1 MRTLHSIRSQTARQ
15 GFDTSCGHRDVGTL
29 PPWRLSFP
37 ASRRRATMTTSR
49 LTLPPS
55 RRVPDP
61 LASAADDEL
70 RAHVQRALA
79 AHYELD
85 CEIGRGGM
93 GIVYRARDRRL
104 KRQVAIKLL
113 PPELAF
119 RSEIKSRF
127 LREAET
133 AAQLSHPNIVPI
145 YTVDEQE
152 QLVFF
157 VMAYISGDNLAKR
170 LHERGVLTIDET
182 RKVMREVADAL
193 AYAHDRGV
201 VHRDIKPDNILLD
214 AVTGRP
220 MVTDFGIA
228 RAMDSSGDSRLTAT
242 GMAIGTPAYM
252 SPEQAAG
259 EREIDGRSDL
269 YSLGILGYQMLTGEP
284 PFSAGSTPAML
295 VKHISERP
303 IPVEQRRADVP
314 TDLARCV
321 MMLLEKDPAHRFPT
335 AAALVAALDTREAPP
350 SRAPVPVALSSV
362 AAPARQNFAS
372 PADGPY
378 APMPSIAGSRLVAGA
393 SSDELRRW
401 EAAPVIQF
409 RRKIAPYLF
418 VNSVI
423 VLFTLFGRNDF
434 FFATVLWSIYI
445 AFKYAKL
452 WSEGYDWRDVFR
464 QPREKEIM
472 EVIEEA
478 AEYARALFDP
488 RVRARLREARVQR
501 KIAARMTPSAPPSG
515 FDASPPASYAVA
527 RLTGP
532 QGDRV
537 RQAIADRDEILRRV
551 NDLPKAQK
559 EQLGD
564 VSRSAMALADKVQGL
579 ALAYDEV
586 ARQDLGSAR
595 EQLEGEIST
604 LENAANPLERGSED
618 RVRRLAYLKRQRR
631 ALVDAGQR
639 RDALSAKLETC
650 ALALQNMRF
659 DLMRLGAS
667 PQMHQHITSL
677 ANQAMKLTENVDDA
691 LFVADEMG
699 RVGSRRGGGA
709 ARATERG

>member
-1 MRTLHSIRSQTARQ
+1 MSA
-15 GFDTSCGHRDVGTL
+15 
-29 PPWRLSFP
+29 
-37 ASRRRATMTTSR
+37 SR
-49 LTLPPS
+49 LTLLPS
-55 RRVPDP
+55 RRVPPDP
-61 LASAADDEL
+61 LATAADDEL

-85 CEIGRGGM
+85 TEIGRGGM
-93 GIVYRARDRRL
+93 GIVYRAKDRRL

-157 VMAYISGDNLAKR
+157 VMAYVSGDNLAKR

-182 RKVMREVADAL
+182 RKVLREVADAL

-284 PFSAGSTPAML
+284 PFTAGSTPAML

-303 IPVEQRRADVP
+303 VPVEQRRADVP
-314 TDLARCV
+314 TDLARSV

-335 AAALVAALDTREAPP
+335 ASALVAALDTREAPP
-350 SRAPVPVALSSV
+350 SRGP
-362 AAPARQNFAS
+362 AAPASTASALSRPSYPS

-378 APMPSIAGSRLVAGA
+378 APAPYLAGGRPMVNMAGA
-393 SSDELRRW
+393 TTSEELRRW
-401 EAAPVIQF
+401 EAPAVVAF

-418 VNSVI
+418 VNGVI
-423 VLFTLFGRNDF
+423 VLFSLFGSSQF
-434 FFATVLWSIYI
+434 FFVTVLWSIMI

-452 WSEGYDWRDVFR
+452 WSDGYDWRDVFR
-464 QPREKEIM
+464 QPRDREIM

-478 AEYARALFDP
+478 VDYVRAIFNP
-488 RVRARLREARVQR
+488 KVRARLHDERAQR
-501 KIAARMTPSAPPSG
+501 KVAARMAPAGLLSG
-515 FDASPPASYAVA
+515 FDASPIPASYAA
-527 RLTGP
+527 SQLSGA

-537 RQAIADRDEILRRV
+537 RQAMADRDEILRRL
-551 NDLPKAQK
+551 NDMPKAQK

-564 VSRSAMALADKVQGL
+564 VSRSAIALADKVQGL
-579 ALAYDEV
+579 ALLYEES
-586 ARQDLGSAR
+586 ARQDIGSAR

-631 ALVDAGQR
+631 ALADAAQR
-639 RDALSAKLETC
+639 KDGLAGKLETC

-659 DLMRLGAS
+659 DMMRLGAS

-677 ANQAMKLTENVDDA
+677 ANQAMSLADNVDDA
-691 LFVADEMG
+691 LFVANEMG
-699 RVGSRRGGGA
+699 RAGAGGSSKRGSGTR
-709 ARATERG
+709 RATERG

>member
-1 MRTLHSIRSQTARQ
+1 MS
-15 GFDTSCGHRDVGTL
+15 
-29 PPWRLSFP
+29 
-37 ASRRRATMTTSR
+37 ASS
-49 LTLPPS
+49 LTLS
-55 RRVPDP
+55 TSRVPDP

-182 RKVMREVADAL
+182 RKVLREVADAL

-228 RAMDSSGDSRLTAT
+228 RAMDSEGDSRLTAT

-284 PFSAGSTPAML
+284 PFVASSTPAML

-303 IPVEQRRADVP
+303 IPVEQRRSEVP
-314 TDLARCV
+314 QDLARSV
-321 MMLLEKDPAHRFPT
+321 MMLLEKDPANRFPT
-335 AAALVAALDTREAPP
+335 AASLVSALDTREAPP
-350 SRAPVPVALSSV
+350 QRASSQIVQQQPGSGMAQSGMGDQAGRPSYGGYGGVGYDVPGGRQSYPPAFAGGAQGLM
-362 AAPARQNFAS
+362 APT
-372 PADGPY
+372 
-378 APMPSIAGSRLVAGA
+378 GA
-393 SSDELRRW
+393 SADEMRRW
-401 EAAPVIQF
+401 ENPHVVAF
-409 RRKIAPYLF
+409 RKKIVPYLF

-423 VLFTLFGRNDF
+423 VLFSIIGQGGFFGV
-434 FFATVLWSIYI
+434 TVLWSII
-445 AFKYAKL
+445 VAFQYAKL

-464 QPREKEIM
+464 QPRDREFM

-478 AEYARALFDP
+478 FEHIRAVFDP
-488 RVRARLREARVQR
+488 HTRARLRSQR
-501 KIAARMTPSAPPSG
+501 AERKAIARMGPPALPSG
-515 FDASPPASYAVA
+515 MDASPQMAYGAA
-527 RLTGP
+527 NLGGP

-537 RQAIADRDEILRRV
+537 RQAMADRDEIVRRLAS
-551 NDLPKAQK
+551 LPKS
-559 EQLGD
+559 ERERLGE
-564 VSRSAMALADKVQGL
+564 VSRSASALAERVSVL
-579 ALAYDEV
+579 AMSLEELS
-586 ARQDLGSAR
+586 RQDVTGAR
-595 EQLEGEIST
+595 DVLEREIT
-604 LENAANPLERGSED
+604 ALENAANPLERGSED

-631 ALVDAGQR
+631 ALADAVQKKESV
-639 RDALSAKLETC
+639 AAKLETC

-677 ANQAMKLTENVDDA
+677 ANQALNLAENVDIATD
-691 LFVADEMG
+691 VAEEMG
-699 RVGSRRGGGA
+699 RIGGKRASGARRA
-709 ARATERG
+709 PERG

>member
-1 MRTLHSIRSQTARQ
+1 
-15 GFDTSCGHRDVGTL
+15 V
-29 PPWRLSFP
+29 P
-37 ASRRRATMTTSR
+37 
-49 LTLPPS
+49 
-55 RRVPDP
+55 PDP
-61 LASAADDEL
+61 LATAADDEL
-70 RAHVQRALA
+70 RAHVERALS

-133 AAQLSHPNIVPI
+133 AASLSHPSIVPI

-152 QLVFF
+152 SLVFF

-170 LHERGVLTIDET
+170 LHERGTLTTEET
-182 RKVMREVADAL
+182 RKVLREVADAL

-228 RAMDSSGDSRLTAT
+228 RAMDSTGDSRLTAT

-284 PFSAGSTPAML
+284 PFNAGSTPAML

-303 IPVEQRRADVP
+303 IPVEQRRADIPV
-314 TDLARCV
+314 DLARTV

-335 AAALVAALDTREAPP
+335 AAALVAALDTREVTPVRSQSPTAGPP
-350 SRAPVPVALSSV
+350 GTGPNSRQSYPMT
-362 AAPARQNFAS
+362 
-372 PADGPY
+372 ADGPY
-378 APMPSIAGSRLVAGA
+378 GQAPFLAGHRPLADAPSDGLA
-393 SSDELRRW
+393 RW
-401 EAAPVIQF
+401 EAPAVVEF

-418 VNSVI
+418 VNGVI
-423 VLFTLFGRNDF
+423 VLFAIFGSADLLFF
-434 FFATVLWSIYI
+434 TVLWSVYI

-452 WSEGYDWRDVFR
+452 WSDGYDWRDVFR
-464 QPREKEIM
+464 QPRDREVM
-472 EVIEEA
+472 EVIEEVA
-478 AEYARALFDP
+478 DHCRALFDP
-488 RVRARLREARVQR
+488 RIRERLRAEREQR
-501 KIAARMTPSAPPSG
+501 KALARSAPSRLPSG
-515 FDASPPASYAVA
+515 FAASPGAAGVRYRGLPAPAASS
-527 RLTGP
+527 LSGP
-532 QGDRV
+532 QAERV
-537 RQAIADRDEILRRV
+537 RQALSDREEIFRRLESLGSALPKGQRDE
-551 NDLPKAQK
+551 
-559 EQLGD
+559 
-564 VSRSAMALADKVQGL
+564 VSRSAMTLAERVQGFAVML
-579 ALAYDEV
+579 DELT
-586 ARQDLGSAR
+586 RQDASGAR
-595 EQLEGEIST
+595 EQLETEITT

-631 ALVDAGQR
+631 ALVDTTAR
-639 RDALSAKLETC
+639 KDAAAAKLETC

-667 PQMHQHITSL
+667 PSMHQHITSL
-677 ANQAMKLTENVDDA
+677 ANQAINLADDVDDA
-691 LFVADEMG
+691 MHVADEMG
-699 RVGSRRGGGA
+699 RLGGRRPTSA
-709 ARATERG
+709 ARRTTERG

>member
-1 MRTLHSIRSQTARQ
+1 MS
-15 GFDTSCGHRDVGTL
+15 
-29 PPWRLSFP
+29 PP
-37 ASRRRATMTTSR
+37 R
-49 LTLPPS
+49 LTLPPR

-61 LASAADDEL
+61 LATAADDEL
-70 RAHVQRALA
+70 RAHVERALA

-157 VMAYISGDNLAKR
+157 VMAYVSGDNLAKR
-170 LHERGVLTIDET
+170 LHERGVLTMEET
-182 RKVMREVADAL
+182 RKVMHDVADAL

-214 AVTGRP
+214 SMSGRP

-269 YSLGILGYQMLTGEP
+269 YSLGILGYQMLAGEP
-284 PFSAGSTPAML
+284 PFAAGSTPAML

-303 IPVEQRRADVP
+303 IPVQQRRADVP
-314 TDLARCV
+314 ADLARCV
-321 MMLLEKDPAHRFPT
+321 MMLLEKDPANRFPT
-335 AAALVAALDTREAPP
+335 AAALVAALETRSAPPAPAPP
-350 SRAPVPVALSSV
+350 SDQAAPGRPSSSSSSDGPAYLARPERGYAAPYAAPRAPEAPVTA
-362 AAPARQNFAS
+362 
-372 PADGPY
+372 
-378 APMPSIAGSRLVAGA
+378 
-393 SSDELRRW
+393 DELRRW
-401 EAAPVIQF
+401 EAPPVVAF

-418 VNSVI
+418 VNGVI
-423 VLFTLFGRNDF
+423 VLFTLFGNGGF
-434 FFATVLWSIYI
+434 FFVTAFWSIYI

-464 QPREKEIM
+464 QPRDRELSEVM
-472 EVIEEA
+472 EEMWDHVRA
-478 AEYARALFDP
+478 VFDPSARA
-488 RVRARLREARVQR
+488 RMREARAQR
-501 KIAARMTPSAPPSG
+501 KLVARTAPASLRSG
-515 FDASPPASYAVA
+515 FDASLAPAPYAASPVPA
-527 RLTGP
+527 GA

-537 RQAIADRDEILRRV
+537 RQAFADRDEILRRLD
-551 NDLPKAQK
+551 DLPKGQR

-564 VSRSAMALADKVQGL
+564 VARSAVALAEKVQGL
-579 ALAYDEV
+579 ALAAEESG
-586 ARQDLGSAR
+586 RQDIGGAR
-595 EQLEGEIST
+595 DQLEAEISA
-604 LENAANPLERGSED
+604 LESAANPLERGSED

-631 ALVDAGQR
+631 ALVDAAQR
-639 RDALSAKLETC
+639 KEAIAAKLETC

-659 DLMRLGAS
+659 DLLRLGAS

-677 ANQAMKLTENVDDA
+677 ANQALSLAADVDDA
-691 LFVADEMG
+691 VHVADEMG
-699 RVGSRRGGGA
+699 RLGSTRAAAPRRGA
-709 ARATERG
+709 ERG

>member
-1 MRTLHSIRSQTARQ
+1 MSA
-15 GFDTSCGHRDVGTL
+15 
-29 PPWRLSFP
+29 
-37 ASRRRATMTTSR
+37 SR

-93 GIVYRARDRRL
+93 GIVYRAKDRRL

-145 YTVDEQE
+145 YTVDEVE

-157 VMAYISGDNLAKR
+157 VMAYVSGDNLAKR
-170 LHERGVLTIDET
+170 LHERGVLTTDET
-182 RKVMREVADAL
+182 RKVLREVADAL

-314 TDLARCV
+314 TDLARSV
-321 MMLLEKDPAHRFPT
+321 MMLLEKDPANRFPT
-335 AAALVAALDTREAPP
+335 AAALVAALDNREAPP
-350 SRAPVPVALSSV
+350 SRAPVPAPQPAPPAASRQGF
-362 AAPARQNFAS
+362 AAPI
-372 PADGPY
+372 DGPY
-378 APMPSIAGSRLVAGA
+378 APAPYAAGTRPLAGA

-401 EAAPVIQF
+401 EAPPVIQF

-423 VLFTLFGRNDF
+423 VLFTLFGANDF
-434 FFATVLWSIYI
+434 FFLTVLWSIYI

-478 AEYARALFDP
+478 VEYVRAMFDP
-488 RVRARLREARVQR
+488 RARARLRDARAQR
-501 KIAARMTPSAPPSG
+501 KIAARMAPAALPSG
-515 FDASPPASYAVA
+515 FDASPAASYAA
-527 RLTGP
+527 MQLSGP

-537 RQAIADRDEILRRV
+537 RQAMADRDEILRRV
-551 NDLPKAQK
+551 NDLPKSQK

-579 ALAYDEV
+579 ALAYDE
-586 ARQDLGSAR
+586 ASRQDLGSAR
-595 EQLEGEIST
+595 DQLEGEIST

-639 RDALSAKLETC
+639 KETLSAKLETC

-699 RVGSRRGGGA
+699 RVGSRRSGGA

>member
-1 MRTLHSIRSQTARQ
+1 MS
-15 GFDTSCGHRDVGTL
+15 
-29 PPWRLSFP
+29 
-37 ASRRRATMTTSR
+37 ASG
-49 LTLPPS
+49 LTLLPS
-55 RRVPDP
+55 RRVPPDP
-61 LASAADDEL
+61 LATAADDEL
-70 RAHVQRALA
+70 LAHVQRALA
-79 AHYELD
+79 THYELD

-157 VMAYISGDNLAKR
+157 VMAYVSGDNLAKR

-182 RKVMREVADAL
+182 RKILREVADAL

-214 AVTGRP
+214 AMTGRP

-259 EREIDGRSDL
+259 ERDIDGRSDL

-284 PFSAGSTPAML
+284 PFAAGSTPAML

-303 IPVEQRRADVP
+303 VPVEQRRPDVP
-314 TDLARCV
+314 TDLARSV

-335 AAALVAALDTREAPP
+335 ASALVAALDTREAPP
-350 SRAPVPVALSSV
+350 SRGPVP
-362 AAPARQNFAS
+362 AAGAS
-372 PADGPY
+372 AAMSAPSRPSYAPPADGPY
-378 APMPSIAGSRLVAGA
+378 APSPYLAGGRPMVNAAGGTT
-393 SSDELRRW
+393 SDELRRW
-401 EAAPVIQF
+401 EAPPVVAF
-409 RRKIAPYLF
+409 RRRIAPYLF
-418 VNSVI
+418 VNGVI
-423 VLFTLFGRNDF
+423 VLFSLFGSSEF
-434 FFATVLWSIYI
+434 FFVTVLWSIII
-445 AFKYAKL
+445 AFKYARL
-452 WSEGYDWRDVFR
+452 WSDGYDWRDVFR
-464 QPREKEIM
+464 QPRDREIM

-478 AEYARALFDP
+478 VDYVRAIFNP
-488 RVRARLREARVQR
+488 RVRSRLYEERAQR
-501 KIAARMTPSAPPSG
+501 KLAARMTPARLPSG
-515 FDASPPASYAVA
+515 FAASPVPMSYGAA
-527 RLTGP
+527 HLSGP
-532 QGDRV
+532 QGDRA
-537 RQAIADRDEILRRV
+537 RQAMADRDEILRRL

-564 VSRSAMALADKVQGL
+564 VSRSAIALADKVQGL
-579 ALAYDEV
+579 ALLYEES
-586 ARQDLGSAR
+586 ARQDIGSAR

-631 ALVDAGQR
+631 ALVDAAQR
-639 RDALSAKLETC
+639 KDTLGNKLETC

-659 DLMRLGAS
+659 DMMRLGAS

-677 ANQAMKLTENVDDA
+677 ANQALNLADNVDDA

-699 RVGSRRGGGA
+699 RVGSKRSSGSR
-709 ARATERG
+709 RATERG